1 MDNQPT
7 EIVKMNQYIGAV
19 QKIQQLEYEQNEID
33 HHSQFLTFLSGG
45 ETFAIPILSVKEIL
59 ECVNITIVP
68 MMPDYVRGVIN
79 LRGSIVP
86 IIDLSLHFGRSETM
100 ISKRTC
106 IVIVEVESNQDE
118 IQDIGILLDAVTE
131 VLEIH
136 ADNIEPTPSFGT
148 KIRPDF
154 IEAMGKINNKFIVIL
169 NINRTLSID
178 ELSNIYSNSMT

>member
-1 MDNQPT
+1 MDNQST
-7 EIVKMNQYIGAV
+7 DVAKLNKHIGAV
-19 QKIQQLEYEQNEID
+19 QKIQQLEYEQNETD

-45 ETFAIPILSVKEIL
+45 ETFAIPILNVKEIL

-68 MMPDYVRGVIN
+68 MMPNYVSGVIN

-86 IIDLSLHFGRSETM
+86 VIDLALHFGRSETQ

-106 IVIVEVESNQDE
+106 IVIIEVESDQDE
-118 IQDIGILLDAVTE
+118 KHDIGILLDAVTE

-136 ADNIEPTPSFGT
+136 GDNIEPTPSFGT

-169 NINRTLSID
+169 NTNRTLAIEELANISI
-178 ELSNIYSNSMT
+178 NF